1 MKIRGLQKTSTDGFA
16 LLVVVMVGMIMMVGG
31 FAMLARTFG
40 AYRGS
45 IRTSQSN
52 QSLEIAERGISEI
65 INQLNSDYRY
75 LWVNCYRRT
84 STTNYA
90 SGNNCTSVGEWG
102 YDTQPTEE
110 AHLSLPSF
118 LTANCSSA
126 PSNQNQQK
134 SYAALFVKSDD
145 VSTTS
150 GPSGTWTLESY
161 SFLGNQVE
169 GGSGVLRIKGERK
182 SSEGNVLATATIE
195 QEVNVRS
202 KSCGARINE
211 DSLASNFPGLLGRS
225 IKLGNNNV
233 RGQTSAN
240 VFCTGCTLPTTIN
253 KSGSIIDGQI
263 YLGPLQLPP
272 VPIFPPS
279 LLSSVSSG
287 SLNAK
292 SGEHITISP
301 PNLTLR
307 RFSPTYPDGSS
318 VPSSGSTPMCVTDN
332 QIPPIA
338 HCLIDAIN
346 LKGNTN
352 IIANP
357 STNQIRLYVN
367 GDIDSAGNGDII
379 NNGNSTD
386 LAIFSTKTSCTSTTL
401 GTQTF
406 MFRGGS
412 STKAFI
418 YAPCAKVGI
427 KGGGGTTS
435 NCPNSMKSPPP
446 VDCTGGDID
455 GAVWTGIW
463 DGSSS
468 NTAEITVPDKMAE
481 DLVAAFGSGFNV
493 GPSDYVGVGV
503 KDWKSFR
510 GDQW

>member
-1 MKIRGLQKTSTDGFA
+1 
-16 LLVVVMVGMIMMVGG
+16 MVGG

-40 AYRGS
+40 AFRGS
-45 IRTSQSN
+45 IRTTQYN
-52 QSLEIAERGISEI
+52 QAQEIAERGIAEI

-102 YDTQPTEE
+102 HDTQPTEE

-134 SYAALFVKSDD
+134 SYSALVVKSDD

-150 GPSGTWTLESY
+150 EPSGTWTLESY
-161 SFLGNQVE
+161 TFLGNQVD

-182 SSEGNVLATATIE
+182 SSDGNVLATATIE

-225 IKLGNNNV
+225 ITLGNNDV

-240 VFCTGCTLPTTIN
+240 VSCTRCTITTPLN
-253 KSGSIIDGQI
+253 TSGSIIDGQT
-263 YLGPLQLPP
+263 YFGPLKLPP

-279 LLSSVSSG
+279 LVSSVRSG
-287 SLNAK
+287 TLNAK
-292 SGEHITISP
+292 SGNHITITP

-307 RFSPTYPDGSS
+307 QFSPTYPNGSS

-332 QIPPIA
+332 QSPPIA
-338 HCLIDAIN
+338 HCLIDAID
-346 LKGNTN
+346 LTGNTN
-352 IIANP
+352 IVTNS

-367 GDIDSAGNGDII
+367 GDIDSKGTGDII
-379 NNGNSTD
+379 NTGDSAD
-386 LAIFSTKTSCTSTTL
+386 LAILSTKTSCTSITL
-401 GTQTF
+401 GSQTF

-412 STKAFI
+412 SNKAFI

-435 NCPNSMKSPPP
+435 TCPNSMPSPPS
-446 VDCTGGDID
+446 VVCTGGDID

-463 DGSSS
+463 DGSNS
-468 NTAEITVPDKMAE
+468 NVAEITVPDNMSE
-481 DLVAAFGSGFNV
+481 DLIAAFGSGFNV
-493 GPSDYVGVGV
+493 GPSDYVGV